1 MMIAIFSILL
11 RWVLTYIFPRFC
23 DSPFVQQHHAWSMD
37 VLFRFLLWVRG
48 PEYLRRKHVS
58 LAGVDWRICWVYGG
72 PTKGKEIKSLAG
84 RKRQENTFESSVFC
98 LPFTTPVAQL
108 RSVRGQESWQCWG
121 TKRKKSGGVDKS
133 HLKQL
138 PLYFLIFHCTQPL
151 IVLYWKAVLLNSF
164 LTLILPELSSIPRTL
179 YQELPELSMEV
190 SQLSIVKLHLPEKVQ
205 AIVVHPPLEHGC
217 IGLIIVGSLV
227 FLRSTC
233 YCMQV

>member
-1 MMIAIFSILL
+1 M
-11 RWVLTYIFPRFC
+11 
-23 DSPFVQQHHAWSMD
+23 
-37 VLFRFLLWVRG
+37 
-48 PEYLRRKHVS
+48 
-58 LAGVDWRICWVYGG
+58 
-72 PTKGKEIKSLAG
+72 
-84 RKRQENTFESSVFC
+84 
-98 LPFTTPVAQL
+98 
-108 RSVRGQESWQCWG
+108 
-121 TKRKKSGGVDKS
+121 DKS